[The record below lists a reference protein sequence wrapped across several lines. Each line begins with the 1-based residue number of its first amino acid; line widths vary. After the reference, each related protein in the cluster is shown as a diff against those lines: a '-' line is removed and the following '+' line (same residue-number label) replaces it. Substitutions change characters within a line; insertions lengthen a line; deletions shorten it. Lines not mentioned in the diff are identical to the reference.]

1 MSTPAAGAR
10 ADAVRNRALVLDA
23 AVALLATPGAP
34 LTVDAVARKAGVG
47 AGTVVRA
54 FGGKDALVD
63 AAVSRLLEPV
73 VGRARELLAETT
85 PYLALRAFLGEL
97 MAFQSAYH
105 PIGDHLG
112 ELNLP
117 ATTAL
122 RADLVAVVHEML
134 DGARRDG
141 EIRTDLDQ
149 AAVTLLIGETA
160 FAIARSGP
168 LSPELTHAYLSVLF
182 DGLRP
187 PSRRTT
193 AADSA

>member
-85 PYLALRAFLGEL
+85 PT
-97 MAFQSAYH
+97 S
-105 PIGDHLG
+105 PC
-112 ELNLP
+112 
-117 ATTAL
+117 
-122 RADLVAVVHEML
+122 
-134 DGARRDG
+134 
-141 EIRTDLDQ
+141 
-149 AAVTLLIGETA
+149 
-160 FAIARSGP
+160 ARSWA
-168 LSPELTHAYLSVLF
+168 S
-182 DGLRP
+182 
-187 PSRRTT
+187 
-193 AADSA
+193 